1 MFIIYKWAIFI
12 HFPWNHEANLLKGT
26 VIGLSSSHG
35 QEGEPLARPHCA
47 ATLGQASRAQGGGV
61 APFAR
66 GPRRKFGEV
75 STRTL
80 W

>member
-1 MFIIYKWAIFI
+1 MFIIYKWAMFI

-47 ATLGQASRAQGGGV
+47 ATLGQASRAQGGGG
-61 APFAR
+61 P
-66 GPRRKFGEV
+66 GPRPQADVMTIWRSFNA
-75 STRTL
+75 
-80 W
+80 